1 MARSWVRRLVPW
13 IAAVSAG
20 AFTLPGAG
28 QPAAEVPTTEALVRI
43 DTATFTEIEV
53 VGSSVFTSDELGA
66 LTSQYEN
73 RPISY
78 ETLQALRQELSRLYV
93 ERGYVNS
100 GVLIPDQT
108 VNGRVVLQAV
118 EGELT
123 SVVVEGN
130 RRFREGAIERRSVQ
144 YVEAPLNIADLQR
157 GLRSLQND
165 PLVERIN
172 AELEP
177 GAELGESTLRVGVTE
192 RRPLELAVFAGND
205 RAASIGENHG
215 GIGLTYRGLVGN
227 GDALT
232 GRFGGTDGARDNAL
246 QYSVPLAPG
255 GMTLD
260 FSASEQDA
268 DIVEEPFVS
277 IDITSRIETF
287 NVTAS
292 RPFVDTGD
300 RRFRGFVGFEHMR
313 SESSLLNTPFSFS
326 AGDVDGK
333 ARGSTL
339 GFGVEW
345 ANRRGPHALVARAT
359 AKVGVDA
366 LDPTEHDNAPDADFE
381 ALIGQLQYVRGLA
394 WRDSRLLVRGLV
406 QLTNDPLLA
415 MYKLPVG
422 GRYTVRGYR
431 ESQLVRDQ
439 GLVTSIE
446 YQFPAAVDASGQR
459 RGKLDVAVFADYGT
473 SVDEIEPLTGSR
485 RESLA
490 SAGAGLLWDPL
501 PGLHLELYLGA
512 DLIDQGNSD
521 DSLQDRGIHYN
532 LSFGRQF

>member
-1 MARSWVRRLVPW
+1 MAPHPVRHLIPW
-13 IAAVSAG
+13 LAGACIGIAA
-20 AFTLPGAG
+20 LPSPA
-28 QPAAEVPTTEALVRI
+28 QPADVPLVRT
-43 DTATFTEIEV
+43 DTATFAEIAVEG
-53 VGSSVFTSDELGA
+53 GSVLENDEIAA
-66 LTSQYEN
+66 LTGPYEN
-73 RPISY
+73 RPITF
-78 ETLQALRQELSRLYV
+78 ENLQSLRQELSQRYV
-93 ERGYVNS
+93 ERGYVTS
-100 GVLIPDQT
+100 GVLIPDQAA
-108 VNGRVVLQAV
+108 NDRVVLQAV

-130 RRFREGAIERRSVQ
+130 RRFSEGAIERRTVH
-144 YVEAPLNIADLQR
+144 YVETPLNIADLQR

-172 AELEP
+172 AELMP
-177 GAELGESTLRVGVTE
+177 GAELGQSTLRVGVTE
-192 RRPLELAVFAGND
+192 RKPFELTVFAGND
-205 RAASIGENHG
+205 RAASIGENHAG
-215 GIGLTYRGLVGN
+215 VGLTYRGLVGN

-232 GRFGGTDGARDNAL
+232 ARFGGTDGAYDNAL
-246 QYSVPLAPG
+246 HYHVPLAPG

-260 FSASEQDA
+260 ISASEQDA
-268 DIVEEPFVS
+268 DIIEEPFTA

-292 RPFVDTGD
+292 RPFLDTGD
-300 RRFRGFVGFEHMR
+300 RLLRGFIGFEHMR
-313 SESSLLNTPFSFS
+313 SESTLLDTPFSFS
-326 AGDVDGK
+326 AGDIDGK

-345 ANRRGPHALVARAT
+345 SRRNGPHALVARGT

-366 LDPTEHDNAPDADFE
+366 LDPTEHENAPDADFE
-381 ALIGQLQYVRGLA
+381 ALIGQLQYLRGMA
-394 WRDSRLLVRGLV
+394 WRNSRLQVRGLV
-406 QLTNDPLLA
+406 QVTNDPLLA
-415 MYKLPVG
+415 MYKLPIG

-439 GLVTSIE
+439 GLATSIE

-459 RGKLDVAVFADYGT
+459 RGKLDVAVFLDYGT

-501 PGLHLELYLGA
+501 PGLRLELYWGA
-512 DLIDQGNSD
+512 DLIDQGNTN

-532 LSFGRQF
+532 LTFGRQF